1 MAHGSRVCPS
11 CGRLNSVDDKT
22 CVYCGKG
29 MPGPLT
35 KSVLGFIGDFSADG
49 LPATKLLFGLCVVV
63 FALSMLSELGTGG
76 GAARGYGLMGFKP
89 STNLRFGALLG
100 PPIIGFEPWRVLS
113 AVFLHGSGLH
123 IVMNMLSLM
132 NLGRSLE
139 PHFRSARFMLLY
151 LLSGALGFCATIW
164 WQGERAFSVGAS
176 GAIFGL
182 LGAFIGALI
191 IRRNPGWQR
200 VFMSNLIMAFALA
213 YFVPNVDNSAHA
225 GGFVAGVLLGVLL
238 ELERQPRKRDRL
250 MNGLAVAGVL
260 AVLASIVLSAL
271 SPVWKAQ
278 RHAEEARAERAERS
292 RLESE

>member
-11 CGRLNSVDDKT
+11 CGRINSVDDKA
-22 CVYCGKG
+22 CFHCGKAL
-29 MPGPLT
+29 PGPLA
-35 KSVLGFIGDFSADG
+35 SSALGFLSDFSADG
-49 LPATKLLFGLCVVV
+49 LPATKLIFGICALV
-63 FALSMLSELGTGG
+63 FALCMASDALGG
-76 GAARGYGLMGFKP
+76 GSASSGFGLMGFRP
-89 STNLRFGALLG
+89 STILRFGALLG
-100 PPIIGFEPWRVLS
+100 PPIIELEPWRVLS

-132 NLGRSLE
+132 NLGRTLE
-139 PHFRSARFMLLY
+139 PHFRSARFLLLY
-151 LLSGALGFCATIW
+151 LLSGALGFCATVG

-182 LGAFIGALI
+182 LGAFIGALV

-213 YFVPNVDNSAHA
+213 FFVPNVDNSAHA
-225 GGFVAGVLLGVLL
+225 GGFVAGFVLGILL

-250 MNGLAVAGVL
+250 VTGLAAIGVVAVI
-260 AVLASIVLSAL
+260 ASIALSAS

>member
-1 MAHGSRVCPS
+1 
-11 CGRLNSVDDKT
+11 
-22 CVYCGKG
+22 
-29 MPGPLT
+29 MPGPLA
-35 KSVLGFIGDFSADG
+35 SSALGLMSDFSADG
-49 LPATKLLFGLCVVV
+49 LPATKLLFGICALV
-63 FALSMLSELGTGG
+63 FALSMASDALSGG
-76 GAARGYGLMGFKP
+76 GASRGYGLMGF
-89 STNLRFGALLG
+89 SAWTSLRFGALLG
-100 PPIIGFEPWRVLS
+100 PPIIQLEPWRVLS

-132 NLGRSLE
+132 NLGRTLE
-139 PHFRSARFMLLY
+139 PHFRSARFLLLY
-151 LLSGALGFCATIW
+151 LLSGMLGFCATVW

-182 LGAFIGALI
+182 LGAFIGALV

-225 GGFVAGVLLGVLL
+225 GGFVAGFVLGVLL

-250 MNGLAVAGVL
+250 VTGLAAVGLVAV
-260 AVLASIVLSAL
+260 VASIALSAS

-278 RHAEEARAERAERS
+278 RHAEQARAERAELQ
-292 RLESE
+292 RLNPE